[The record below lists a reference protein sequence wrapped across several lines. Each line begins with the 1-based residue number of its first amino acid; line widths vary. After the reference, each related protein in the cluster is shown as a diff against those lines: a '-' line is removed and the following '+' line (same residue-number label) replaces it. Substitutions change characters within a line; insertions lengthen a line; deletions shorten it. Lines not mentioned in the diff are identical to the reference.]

1 MKLVKYKLATFPCRQ
16 LDFPFTNAFLHI
28 LHLNGHQNQR
38 LSVCVFPL
46 LFYGSLH
53 LFFIGSFYPIA
64 EANRQ
69 TTNTAGATFMRQSM
83 NQSPVESHW
92 RSQTSNPLNKMQDS
106 KQLSLSLLRNTKL
119 FCFCFLSWLCCYHI
133 STSTAHLRLSFG
145 ISCLLATV
153 FNSMQ

>member
-1 MKLVKYKLATFPCRQ
+1 
-16 LDFPFTNAFLHI
+16 
-28 LHLNGHQNQR
+28 
-38 LSVCVFPL
+38 
-46 LFYGSLH
+46 
-53 LFFIGSFYPIA
+53 
-64 EANRQ
+64 
-69 TTNTAGATFMRQSM
+69 MRQSM

-119 FCFCFLSWLCCYHI
+119 FLLLFSFMVVLLSYLWLLCI